1 MFERMNRSNDSALAF
16 RISRPLSRE
25 EVKTITDELAGTITA
40 RGKIRVLLDLQ
51 AFPYE
56 DLGALWEDLKFD
68 VKHAKDFERLA
79 LAGGGELENWAT
91 RIFGALTFTRC
102 RCFGK
107 DQVEDA
113 WQWLTEE

>member
-25 EVKTITDELAGTITA
+25 EVKTITDELEGTITA

-68 VKHAKDFERLA
+68 VRHAKDLERLA
-79 LAGGGELENWAT
+79 VVGADKLEEWAT

-102 RCFGK
+102 RCFDK

>member
-1 MFERMNRSNDSALAF
+1 MFERMNRSSESALAF

-25 EVKTITDELAGTITA
+25 EVKTITDELEGTITA
-40 RGKIRVLLDLQ
+40 RGKIRILLDLQ

-68 VKHAKDFERLA
+68 VKHAKDLERLA
-79 LAGGGELENWAT
+79 LVGAGEMENWAT
-91 RIFGALTFTRC
+91 RIFGVLTFTRC
-102 RCFGK
+102 RCFDEGH
-107 DQVEDA
+107 VEDA